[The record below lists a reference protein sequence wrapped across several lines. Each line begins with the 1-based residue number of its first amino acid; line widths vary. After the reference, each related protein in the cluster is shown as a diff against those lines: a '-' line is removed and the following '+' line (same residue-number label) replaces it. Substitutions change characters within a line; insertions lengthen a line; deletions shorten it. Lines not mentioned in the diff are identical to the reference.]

1 MKTRYIVIGGCI
13 LSLLTGC
20 GSSKTSEYELGAQA
34 LNEKDYSSAV
44 ESFELAAAENDHVA
58 EAFRGEGIAYSR
70 MGNYEEAEKAFQS
83 ALAQSGESSKSLKED
98 ILCYLITIQY
108 RQGKY
113 EESLASCEQLFE
125 ITKSKEAY
133 FLRGCS
139 RLHLNLYEE
148 AAADFSEM
156 IADSKDYTDYIDIY
170 RIYKECDMKADGET
184 YLEQALEI
192 EGKGKEDWYNRGK
205 IYYYLEE
212 YEKAEEELNASYEA
226 GNQEAAIYLGKVYAE
241 LGDTE
246 TAKSMY
252 KECLDEK
259 GYEAKAYNGIAYC
272 CILEE
277 NYTEALENI
286 SQGLAIGD
294 EEEKQA
300 LLFNEIV
307 VYEKMSDFVT
317 AKEKIKAYLEW
328 YPTDAAA
335 VKESYFLETR

>member
-1 MKTRYIVIGGCI
+1 M
-13 LSLLTGC
+13 
-20 GSSKTSEYELGAQA
+20 
-34 LNEKDYSSAV
+34 
-44 ESFELAAAENDHVA
+44 
-58 EAFRGEGIAYSR
+58 
-70 MGNYEEAEKAFQS
+70 
-83 ALAQSGESSKSLKED
+83 
-98 ILCYLITIQY
+98 
-108 RQGKY
+108 
-113 EESLASCEQLFE
+113 
-125 ITKSKEAY
+125 
-133 FLRGCS
+133 
-139 RLHLNLYEE
+139 
-148 AAADFSEM
+148 
-156 IADSKDYTDYIDIY
+156 
-170 RIYKECDMKADGET
+170 
-184 YLEQALEI
+184 
-192 EGKGKEDWYNRGK
+192 
-205 IYYYLEE
+205 
-212 YEKAEEELNASYEA
+212 NASYEA

>member
-133 FLRGCS
+133 FLRG
-139 RLHLNLYEE
+139 
-148 AAADFSEM
+148 
-156 IADSKDYTDYIDIY
+156 
-170 RIYKECDMKADGET
+170 
-184 YLEQALEI
+184 
-192 EGKGKEDWYNRGK
+192 
-205 IYYYLEE
+205 
-212 YEKAEEELNASYEA
+212 
-226 GNQEAAIYLGKVYAE
+226 
-241 LGDTE
+241 
-246 TAKSMY
+246 
-252 KECLDEK
+252 
-259 GYEAKAYNGIAYC
+259 
-272 CILEE
+272 
-277 NYTEALENI
+277 
-286 SQGLAIGD
+286 
-294 EEEKQA
+294 
-300 LLFNEIV
+300 
-307 VYEKMSDFVT
+307 
-317 AKEKIKAYLEW
+317 
-328 YPTDAAA
+328 
-335 VKESYFLETR
+335 